1 VIAAG
6 LLHERIGP
14 GGSPWFDFALSG
26 SAAAPGQRARLNFLR
41 PRDTH
46 TCLVTK
52 EAQMLPKSSK
62 RSLVG
67 LLSIAIAGG
76 IVGNILHLT
85 HGFGVE
91 DWVRSKY
98 LELQRWSR

>member
-1 VIAAG
+1 
-6 LLHERIGP
+6 
-14 GGSPWFDFALSG
+14 
-26 SAAAPGQRARLNFLR
+26 
-41 PRDTH
+41 
-46 TCLVTK
+46 
-52 EAQMLPKSSK
+52 MLPKSSK